1 MSNSGY
7 KRPPEHSKFKPGQ
20 SGNPAGRPRA
30 RRKTG
35 RDAFRDSIEN
45 LFTMTFAV
53 IDNGKRKK
61 LSLWEYAARKLLTT
75 IARNDIAAKDLRDI
89 TRAFLELREWLDK
102 DAAKKPNVMQ
112 VLRLVGA
119 DAKL

>member
-1 MSNSGY
+1 MPFEFAGH
-7 KRPPEHSKFKPGQ
+7 ELV
-20 SGNPAGRPRA
+20 AGRVIRICLATPDGLLAIGYVSR
-30 RRKTG
+30 
-35 RDAFRDSIEN
+35 I
-45 LFTMTFAV
+45 
-53 IDNGKRKK
+53 IDNGKRRK
-61 LSLWEYAARKLLTT
+61 LSLWEYAARRLLTT

-102 DAAKKPNVMQ
+102 DAARKPNVRQ